1 MAEWTWI
8 LNRSN
13 IFHSVY
19 HSVQSLMTVCH
30 HSARS
35 QRGSCMWRLGG
46 GVICSRHTRLLSAS
60 GDTQP
65 DLQPRG
71 WCCLTGSSDTVSPS
85 DYTADIKAIYFAAI
99 QHIQYI
105 SIQNWFNKM
114 TEECVRPYRRPTP
127 QNGHILILLV
137 LSMALWRR
145 CFASI
150 WLLWSD

>member
-1 MAEWTWI
+1 MSEM
-8 LNRSN
+8 N
-13 IFHSVY
+13 
-19 HSVQSLMTVCH
+19 
-30 HSARS
+30 
-35 QRGSCMWRLGG
+35 RGSSIFPWVRLSSCLKHDACMSLLPAHRASWMWRAGG
-46 GVICSRHTRLLSAS
+46 GAICSRSA
-60 GDTQP
+60 GAQL

-71 WCCLTGSSDTVSPS
+71 WRALTGSSDTVSPS
-85 DYTADIKAIYFAAI
+85 DCTADIKAIYRAAI

-114 TEECVRPYRRPTP
+114 TEECVRPCRRPAP
-127 QNGHILILLV
+127 QNGHILILFV